1 MNDPGIIVDASVAIS
16 SGMIVAAATAGVVA
30 SEYDSGEMLDAGG
43 KAVIPGFVEP
53 HTHAVFA
60 GNRID
65 EFELRIKGASYL
77 EVLEKGGGILSTM
90 RATRAASLDELIELS
105 RPRLFSLLAQGA
117 TTIEVKTG
125 YGLDLES
132 ELRMLEV
139 IEKLDQMLP
148 VDLVPTFMPAHA
160 VPPEFENDS
169 DGYVDLICER
179 MIPAAVSWFKGS
191 HFSVKGTPFFIDVF
205 CENGTFSVAQGRRIV
220 DAGRKHGMNVKAHVD
235 QFTNLGGVSMAL
247 EFEATSIDHLD
258 CVTEAEVALIAKS
271 DTVAV
276 LCPSVNLHSGSTEF
290 PNARRLLDTGA
301 VVALSTDFNPGSSP
315 CTSMPLVM
323 ALACRYLKMN
333 PAESLNAAT
342 INASY
347 ACGTGTMAGSI
358 EKGKQADLLIL
369 KSDDWR
375 SAAYELGGNP
385 IEKVI
390 KNGRA
395 VDAL

>member
-16 SGMIVAAATAGVVA
+16 NGLIVATATAGEVA
-30 SEYDSGEMLDAGG
+30 AEYDSREKLDAGG

-105 RPRLFSLLAQGA
+105 RPRLLSLMSQGA

-132 ELRMLEV
+132 ELKMLEV

-148 VDLVPTFMPAHA
+148 IALIPTFMPAHA
-160 VPPEFENDS
+160 VPPEFENNS
-169 DGYVDLICER
+169 DGYVDLICEQ
-179 MIPAAVSWFKGS
+179 MIPAAASWFNGS
-191 HFSVKGTPFFIDVF
+191 HFSAQGRPFFIDVF
-205 CENGTFSVAQGRRIV
+205 CENGAFSVAQARRII
-220 DAGRKHGMNVKAHVD
+220 DSGHKHGMKVKVHVD

-247 EFEATSIDHLD
+247 EYEATSIDHLD
-258 CVTEAEVALIAKS
+258 FVTEAEVAMLAKS
-271 DTVAV
+271 DTMAV
-276 LCPSVNLHSGSTEF
+276 LCPSVNFHSGSIQF
-290 PNARRLLDTGA
+290 PNARRLLDTRA
-301 VVALSTDFNPGSSP
+301 AVALSSDFNPGSSP
-315 CTSMPLVM
+315 CSSMPLVM
-323 ALACRYLKMN
+323 AVACRYLKMS

-342 INASY
+342 INAAF
-347 ACGTGTMAGSI
+347 ACGTGTIAGSI

-385 IEKVI
+385 IERVI
-390 KNGRA
+390 KNGRL
-395 VDAL
+395 VEAL